1 MQIKRFSAILSN
13 FLVLSLIAVVTVEM
27 KKKRLE
33 IDYYY
38 DFELLGV
45 ISTAKGYKLAWEI
58 NRNLFIR
65 LVKQPD
71 LILTSKNKTTVS
83 YSYFSYE
90 TNAAMIK
97 LFRNKPNEIESGKFF
112 LIPEYP
118 HLDYVIM
125 VRGEDQLVSSPLQEL
140 LRNIPSVELIAFIP
154 LDALKSKDNFIF

>member
-1 MQIKRFSAILSN
+1 
-13 FLVLSLIAVVTVEM
+13 M

-38 DFELLGV
+38 DFELFGV

-58 NRNLFIR
+58 NKVLSIR

-71 LILTSKNKTTVS
+71 HILSTKTQSAVS

-90 TNAAMIK
+90 TNAAMFK
-97 LFRNKPNEIESGKFF
+97 LFKNRPQETELGKLF
-112 LIPEYP
+112 LVPEYP
-118 HLDYVIM
+118 HLDYILM
-125 VRGEDQLVSSPLQEL
+125 IRGEDQLASSPLQEV
-140 LRNIPSVELIAFIP
+140 LRNIPSIELIAFIP